1 MKVTVLQEN
10 LAHGLNIVSRA
21 VSTRSTLPVLG
32 NVLVA
37 TDEGRLRLSA
47 TNLELGI
54 TCWIGAKIE
63 EEGSTTVPARTFT
76 ELVGTLS
83 PYAGL
88 TDQQVDLTLNVRT
101 QTLNV
106 HCGASNTDLKCI
118 DSQEFPP
125 MPSPEIADGVQIGV
139 ADFKEMI
146 QQVAFAASTDEARP
160 ILTGVLVT
168 VSPFP
173 PQISPTSQSGA
184 AEARSKETGYLTLA
198 AADGFR
204 LSVRKTILPG
214 PPPRPVSAIIPARA
228 LTELARITGAASPG
242 SEASARGE
250 GDSSK
255 KEREQ
260 TITMHLP
267 PGRGQVIFRWKDVE
281 LVSQLIEGNFPDFEQ
296 IIPRTYKTRTVVST
310 AAFLKACK
318 QAEIF
323 AREGS
328 HIARLNIYPPGSFG
342 RPTAG
347 ALAAGDEASPK
358 GATPSAGES
367 IGVLRTEGPGS
378 LVITGQ
384 SEETG
389 SSQTEIPAT
398 VEGAPLLIAFN
409 VRYLREVLEVIKT
422 PEVALETTMETS
434 PGLIRPVGEDNFV
447 HVIMP
452 MHLGS

>member
-1 MKVTVLQEN
+1 LYTDGNYIEERTATMKVSVLQEN
-10 LAHGLNIVSRA
+10 LAKGLNIVSRA
-21 VSTRSTLPVLG
+21 VSPRSTLPVLS

-83 PYAGL
+83 
-88 TDQQVDLTLNVRT
+88 DQQVEMSLSVRT

-106 HCGASNTDLKCI
+106 HSGSSNTDLKCI

-125 MPSPEIADGVQIGV
+125 MPTPDSGDAIPISVNDL
-139 ADFKEMI
+139 KEMI

-168 VSPFP
+168 VN
-173 PQISPTSQSGA
+173 GD
-184 AEARSKETGYLTLA
+184 ELTMA
-198 AADGFR
+198 SADGFR
-204 LSVRKTILPG
+204 LSVRKANLSSPTS
-214 PPPRPVSAIIPARA
+214 RPQLAVVPARA
-228 LTELARITGAASPG
+228 LSELARIISD
-242 SEASARGE
+242 
-250 GDSSK
+250 GD
-255 KEREQ
+255 Q
-260 TITMHLP
+260 VVDMILP
-267 PGRGQVIFRWKDVE
+267 PDRGQVIFQMQDIQ
-281 LVSQLIEGNFPDFEQ
+281 LVSQLIEGTFPDYEQ
-296 IIPRTYKTRTVVST
+296 IIPRSKETRSVLST
-310 AAFLKACK
+310 SSFLKACK

-328 HIARLNIYPPGSFG
+328 HIARINITPGGELKPGSIMI
-342 RPTAG
+342 
-347 ALAAGDEASPK
+347 S
-358 GATPSAGES
+358 
-367 IGVLRTEGPGS
+367 
-378 LVITGQ
+378 GQ

-389 SSQTEIPAT
+389 SSQSEMDASID
-398 VEGAPLLIAFN
+398 GSPLLIAFN
-409 VRYLREVLEVIKT
+409 VRFLREVLEVVKT
-422 PEVALETTMETS
+422 PEIALETSVDTA
-434 PGLIRPVGEDNFV
+434 PGIIRPVGDDSFL